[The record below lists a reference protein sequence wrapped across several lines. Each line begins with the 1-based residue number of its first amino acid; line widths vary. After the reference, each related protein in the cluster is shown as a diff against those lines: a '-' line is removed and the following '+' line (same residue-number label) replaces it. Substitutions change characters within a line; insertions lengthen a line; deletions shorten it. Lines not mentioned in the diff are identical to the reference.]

1 MNLVGGGLRVTEQ
14 QLDNGACSLAM
25 VFHFTQYKQPRPTWQ
40 QAGYLQGMDSI
51 DGNRTRLRFGWKPL
65 QNRRET
71 NNKP

>member
-1 MNLVGGGLRVTEQ
+1 
-14 QLDNGACSLAM
+14 M

-51 DGNRTRLRFGWKPL
+51 AGNRTRLRFGWKPL